1 MRNLDLT
8 RIKIML
14 STYIFMVIFLIFGL
28 IEINDEITIGPINAI
43 FILGIL
49 FCVGMFV
56 LWLFK
61 YIKYKS
67 KLRLIKINFS
77 NQISISISD
86 FRLLS
91 SNSQTFAGIYVLL
104 NKTKGINYVGQSR
117 DVYGRVKQHTT
128 GYGNGNVYADMK
140 YGDIFAVKLLPLKN
154 SGFNSL
160 NELEKF
166 AIDAFD
172 AYKHGYNRTSGN
184 R

>member
-1 MRNLDLT
+1 MRRVNMMT
-8 RIKIML
+8 IKIML
-14 STYIFMVIFLIFGL
+14 MTYVFILIYLVFVAFSIIDSSTPG
-28 IEINDEITIGPINAI
+28 TIIAI
-43 FILGIL
+43 VILGIL
-49 FCVGMFV
+49 FLVGMLIV
-56 LWLFK
+56 WCVR
-61 YIKYKS
+61 YIKYKNNL
-67 KLRLIKINFS
+67 KLVKIKFS

-91 SNSQTFAGIYVLL
+91 SNSSTFSGVYVLL

-154 SGFNSL
+154 SGFDSL
-160 NELEKF
+160 NELEKY

-172 AYKHGYNRTSGN
+172 AYKYGYNRTSGN

>member
-1 MRNLDLT
+1 MRRVNMMT
-8 RIKIML
+8 IKIYL
-14 STYIFMVIFLIFGL
+14 SMYLFMIIVLLFGL
-28 IEINDEITIGPINAI
+28 IEVNDSSTLEPEDTI

-49 FCVGMFV
+49 FCVGMFIV
-56 LWLFK
+56 WLVR

-67 KLRLIKINFS
+67 NLQLVKTKFS

-91 SNSQTFAGIYVLL
+91 SNSPTFAGVYVLL

-140 YGDIFAVKLLPLKN
+140 YGDIFAIKLLPLKN

-160 NELEKF
+160 NELEKY
-166 AIDAFD
+166 AIYAFD
-172 AYKHGYNRTSGN
+172 AYKYGYNRTSGN